1 MGPAVF
7 NGGFSTFLAFALLM
21 MSQSYVFKSFFKIF
35 FLVVLF
41 GLFHGLVF
49 LPVVLRYKKS
59 YILRKKLWE
68 KHPKYLQHLWPL
80 LFSLRWWRAPEQTK
94 HCETDGGKGGGKLR
108 FFCEYLSAW
117 IDDPTYRDQRLLGMK
132 PKVMAIHENP
142 FIKRNTSIFPKANFL
157 KTTWRNCISHLN
169 F

>member
-49 LPVVLRYKKS
+49 LPVVLRYINS
-59 YILRKKLWE
+59 STMWDELCE
-68 KHPKYLQHLWPL
+68 KHP
-80 LFSLRWWRAPEQTK
+80 
-94 HCETDGGKGGGKLR
+94 
-108 FFCEYLSAW
+108 
-117 IDDPTYRDQRLLGMK
+117 
-132 PKVMAIHENP
+132 
-142 FIKRNTSIFPKANFL
+142 
-157 KTTWRNCISHLN
+157 
-169 F
+169 

>member
-49 LPVVLRYKKS
+49 LPVVLRYKNS
-59 YILRKKLWE
+59 FTMWEELCE
-68 KHPKYLQHLWPL
+68 KHP
-80 LFSLRWWRAPEQTK
+80 
-94 HCETDGGKGGGKLR
+94 
-108 FFCEYLSAW
+108 
-117 IDDPTYRDQRLLGMK
+117 
-132 PKVMAIHENP
+132 
-142 FIKRNTSIFPKANFL
+142 
-157 KTTWRNCISHLN
+157 
-169 F
+169 

>member
-49 LPVVLRYKKS
+49 LPVVLRYKNSFKMW
-59 YILRKKLWE
+59 KQPCKT
-68 KHPKYLQHLWPL
+68 HP
-80 LFSLRWWRAPEQTK
+80 
-94 HCETDGGKGGGKLR
+94 
-108 FFCEYLSAW
+108 
-117 IDDPTYRDQRLLGMK
+117 
-132 PKVMAIHENP
+132 
-142 FIKRNTSIFPKANFL
+142 
-157 KTTWRNCISHLN
+157 
-169 F
+169 